1 VRHRRRPAPTVPRL
15 VPELEARPPVPRWS
29 AVLAVAVL
37 AAIVVSPIA
46 AVIGAGVVLLSRRW
60 PWLGRG
66 LPVAVIAIAMAG
78 ITVLQIGHGYPAT
91 FLWPTRFPWAH
102 QAALLAVVV
111 MLGLAV
117 PPDEPDPRR

>member
-1 VRHRRRPAPTVPRL
+1 
-15 VPELEARPPVPRWS
+15 
-29 AVLAVAVL
+29 
-37 AAIVVSPIA
+37 
-46 AVIGAGVVLLSRRW
+46 
-60 PWLGRG
+60 
-66 LPVAVIAIAMAG
+66 
-78 ITVLQIGHGYPAT
+78 VLQIGRGYPAT